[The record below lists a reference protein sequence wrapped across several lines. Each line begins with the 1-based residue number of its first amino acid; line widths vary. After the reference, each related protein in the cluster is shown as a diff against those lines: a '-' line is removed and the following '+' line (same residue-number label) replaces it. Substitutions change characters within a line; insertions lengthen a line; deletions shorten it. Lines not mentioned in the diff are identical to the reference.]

1 MAVSASEGSPLS
13 RSDDLLRRLRHD
25 LSNHINQI
33 IGFSELVSDEL
44 SDSDPVDEEL
54 VDSLSKVHDAA
65 QAIQTLVRDK
75 LTLEGLSITIG
86 RELETQQAPKQTI
99 SNLCDESLKIIQQS
113 KHILNRTNFASD
125 QVKSK
130 ILIVDD
136 EEDNRSLLASRLE
149 REGFITRMAEDGEDA
164 LAKIAFEAFDLILLD
179 ILMPKM
185 DGFQT
190 LLKIKSNQKT
200 SHIPVIMISAL
211 DDLSMVVP
219 CIEAGAEDYLSKP
232 FNRVLLGARISSS
245 LEKKQRHDEEFS
257 LYKKLQASKDSLQ
270 ANLSKVRSTVH
281 NFSGSSKDTSEVST
295 LLGALE
301 SVIGNLEEQSDQLK
315 QRIQQIE
322 IRINRKSVTSQVKS
336 ITTDPTF
343 VSLADRAKAMR
354 QQRRLRSASEP
365 NSAAERDTDIFT

>member
-113 KHILNRTNFASD
+113 KHILKRTNFASD

-164 LAKIAFEAFDLILLD
+164 LAKIAFDAFDLILLD

-281 NFSGSSKDTSEVST
+281 NFSSSSKDTSEVST

-354 QQRRLRSASEP
+354 QQRRLRSASEL